1 MYKFKKMK
9 TSLIVKN
16 LRIPLTAP
24 TEELFGAARRR
35 IGLSDGEFISA
46 ALNKRSVDARKRSGN
61 VPTFVCSVAVEC
73 DVSEAKLEKLSK
85 MGADVEIVK
94 RAPLT
99 VDYGSR
105 RLSSRPLVVGFGPAG
120 MFAALLLAE
129 HGYRPLVIERGGDI
143 EKRSRAV
150 AEFIATGRLDTDTNI
165 QFGAGGAGT
174 FSDGKLVT
182 RINDARCTY
191 VLERFVEFGAPEE
204 ILWLAK
210 PHVGTDRLL
219 GVVDG
224 IARRIRE
231 LGGEISFDTQLTDVT
246 VSGGRVTFAELTSG
260 GCRESVQTDAVILAV
275 GHSARDTYG
284 MLARRGFTLLPKPF
298 SVGVRAEHL
307 QSDIDAAL
315 YGDAVNLC
323 GRDGKRILPPGEYSL
338 SWREVQSG
346 LKSDSA
352 RGVYSFC
359 MCPGGEVM
367 ASASE
372 EGGVVTNGMSRY
384 ARDGRNANAAIAVSV
399 FPEDIGG
406 GWQDGVD
413 FQRRLERAAY
423 NAADTGEHDYRAP
436 VETLGD
442 FLDGRTSH
450 FTEPKRV
457 LPTYRNG
464 VYTLCDMS
472 EILPGFVTDMLK
484 KGFGNFGRKIKGFD
498 ARDTVLTGVETRT
511 SSPVRIPRGET
522 LTAAAANNLY
532 PCGEGAGYAGGITSA
547 AVDGIN
553 TAIALMKEYAPFG
566 E

>member
-1 MYKFKKMK
+1 MKKQI
-9 TSLIVKN
+9 IVKN
-16 LRIPLTAP
+16 IRLPLTAP
-24 TEELFGAARRR
+24 IGEAFTLARRR
-35 IGLSDGEFISA
+35 LSLTEGEYISA
-46 ALNKRSVDARKRSGN
+46 ALHKRSIDARRRGGE
-61 VPTFVCSVAVEC
+61 PAFVVSVAVEC
-73 DVSEAKLEKLSK
+73 DIGEKKLSRIAK
-85 MGADVEIVK
+85 IGAEAQIVEREELLIEYGK
-94 RAPLT
+94 EELT
-99 VDYGSR
+99 A
-105 RLSSRPLVVGFGPAG
+105 RPIVVGFGPAG

-129 HGYRPLVIERGGDI
+129 NGYRPLVIERGAD
-143 EKRSRAV
+143 V
-150 AEFIATGRLDTDTNI
+150 ATRTREVEEFIKTGKLNTETNI

-182 RINDARCTY
+182 RINDSRCAY

-210 PHVGTDRLL
+210 PHVGTDKLL
-219 GVVDG
+219 GVVDN
-224 IARRIRE
+224 IAKRISA
-231 LGGEISFDTQLTDVT
+231 LGGEILFNTKLEDINIQN
-246 VSGGRVTFAELTSG
+246 GRVT
-260 GCRESVQTDAVILAV
+260 SVDIVSRGARDTVPCGAVILAV
-275 GHSARDTYG
+275 GHSARDTYD
-284 MLARRGFTLLPKPF
+284 MLAGRGFLLQAKPI

-315 YGDAVNLC
+315 YGEAINIC
-323 GRDGKRILPPGEYSL
+323 GADGKRVLPVGEYSL
-338 SWREVQSG
+338 SYREAQKGIV
-346 LKSDSA
+346 SDTA

-384 ARDGRNANAAIAVSV
+384 ARDGRNANAAIVVSV

-406 GWQDGVD
+406 KWQDGVG
-413 FQRRLERAAY
+413 FQRGLERAAY

-442 FLDGRTSH
+442 FLDGKTSH
-450 FTEPKRV
+450 FTEPSRV

-472 EILPGFVTDMLK
+472 SVLPRFVTDMLK
-484 KGFGNFGRKIKGFD
+484 KGFDNFGRKIRGFD

-511 SSPVRIPRGET
+511 SSPVRIVRNDN
-522 LTAAAANNLY
+522 LTASAADNLY

-547 AVDGIN
+547 AVDGISSA
-553 TAIALMKEYAPFG
+553 TALMRIFAPLK
-566 E
+566 

>member
-1 MYKFKKMK
+1 MKKQI
-9 TSLIVKN
+9 IVKN
-16 LRIPLTAP
+16 IRIPLAAP

-35 IGLSDGEFISA
+35 LFLTDSEFISA
-46 ALNKRSVDARKRSGN
+46 ALCKRSVDARKRGGAS
-61 VPTFVCSVAVEC
+61 PTFVASVMVEC
-73 DVSEAKLEKLSK
+73 DISEKKCQKLAGIGS
-85 MGADVEIVK
+85 DVEIVK
-94 RAPLT
+94 RENMT
-99 VDYGSR
+99 VEYGSR
-105 RLSSRPLVVGFGPAG
+105 KLRSRPIIVGFGPAG
-120 MFAALLLAE
+120 MFAALMLAE
-129 HGYRPLVIERGGDI
+129 HGYRPLIIERGGNI

-150 AEFIATGRLDTDTNI
+150 AEFIATGRLDTTTNI

-182 RINDARCTY
+182 RINDPRCTY

-219 GVVDG
+219 VVVDG
-224 IARRIRE
+224 IASRICE
-231 LGGEISFDTQLTDVT
+231 LGGEIRFDTKLTDLVIRNGEVT
-246 VSGGRVTFAELTSG
+246 AAELTSG
-260 GCRESVQTDAVILAV
+260 GCREIVETDAVILAV
-275 GHSARDTYG
+275 GHSARDTYD
-284 MLARRGFTLLPKPF
+284 MLATRGFTLLPKPF

-315 YGDAVNLC
+315 YGDAVNIT
-323 GRDGKRILPPGEYSL
+323 GKDGKRILPPGEYSL
-338 SWREVQSG
+338 SWREPQSG
-346 LKSDSA
+346 LLSDSA

-384 ARDGRNANAAIAVSV
+384 ARNGVNANAAIAVSV

-406 GWQDGVD
+406 GWQDGIA
-413 FQRRLERAAY
+413 FQRMLEQRAY
-423 NAADTGEHDYRAP
+423 KAADTGEHDYRAP

-442 FLDGRTSH
+442 FLDGKTSH
-450 FTEPKRV
+450 FTQPSRV
-457 LPTYRNG
+457 KPTYRNG

-472 EILPGFVTDMLK
+472 SILPGFVSDMLK
-484 KGFGNFGRKIKGFD
+484 KGFYNFGKKMRGFD

-511 SSPVRIPRGET
+511 SSPVRIPRGEA
-522 LTAAAANNLY
+522 LTASAASNLY

-553 TAIALMKEYAPFG
+553 TAMALMRVFAPVD
-566 E
+566 

>member
-1 MYKFKKMK
+1 MKKQI
-9 TSLIVKN
+9 IVKN
-16 LRIPLTAP
+16 IRLPLTAP
-24 TEELFGAARRR
+24 IEEAFTLARRR
-35 IGLSDGEFISA
+35 LSLTEGEYIGA
-46 ALNKRSVDARKRSGN
+46 ALHKRSIDARRRGGE
-61 VPTFVCSVAVEC
+61 PTFVVSVAVEC
-73 DVSEAKLEKLSK
+73 DISEKKLSRIAK
-85 MGADVEIVK
+85 MGTEVQIVERESLDIEYGK
-94 RAPLT
+94 EELT
-99 VDYGSR
+99 
-105 RLSSRPLVVGFGPAG
+105 SRPLVVGFGPAG

-129 HGYRPLVIERGGDI
+129 NGYKPLVIERGAD
-143 EKRSRAV
+143 V
-150 AEFIATGRLDTDTNI
+150 ATRTREVEEFIKTGKLNTETNI

-182 RINDARCTY
+182 RINDSRCAY

-210 PHVGTDRLL
+210 PHVGTDKLL
-219 GVVDG
+219 GVVEN
-224 IARRIRE
+224 ITKRIGE
-231 LGGEISFDTQLTDVT
+231 FGGEILFNTKLEDVNIQN
-246 VSGGRVTFAELTSG
+246 GRVT
-260 GCRESVQTDAVILAV
+260 SVDIISRSVRDTVPCGAVILAV
-275 GHSARDTYG
+275 GHSARDTYC
-284 MLARRGFTLLPKPF
+284 MLAGRGFLLEPKPI
-298 SVGVRAEHL
+298 SVGVRVEHL

-315 YGDAVNLC
+315 YGDAVNVC
-323 GRDGKRILPPGEYSL
+323 GADGKRVLPAGEYSL
-338 SWREVQSG
+338 SYREAQSG
-346 LKSDSA
+346 IVSDTA

-384 ARDGRNANAAIAVSV
+384 ARDGRNANAAIVVSV

-406 GWQDGVD
+406 KWQDGVD
-413 FQRRLERAAY
+413 FQRKLERAAY

-442 FLDGRTSH
+442 FLDGKTSH
-450 FTEPKRV
+450 FTEPSRV

-472 EILPGFVTDMLK
+472 AVLPKFVTDMLK
-484 KGFGNFGRKIKGFD
+484 KGFDNFGRKIRGFD

-511 SSPVRIPRGET
+511 SSPVRIVRGEKM
-522 LTAAAANNLY
+522 TASAASNLY

-547 AVDGIN
+547 AVDGIS
-553 TAIALMKEYAPFG
+553 TAAALMRNFAPI